1 MSTSDQDQEQHRD
14 QPRDRREGGPDDER
28 TDEDRSTDTLIAE
41 DAPASGTTAGGGAKP
56 DTADEAAGEAV
67 PDPAEADEARGEAE
81 ARAAEPVAA
90 RAGGGLAGAGAAK
103 DRGVPADAALPEGGH
118 GPDGSAAE
126 GDSVEAVVPKGA
138 ATPAALERTDGSA
151 APEGKNE
158 TPAPDHADE
167 TAAPAGADEPDE
179 ADDPG
184 DKRLTPR
191 QARRLRILLS
201 AVGMVVMAV
210 VLALRIASRSSV
222 LVVGV
227 YGLALILCGAMIE
240 LSRNGRTR
248 LASWLLAAGL
258 LAAVGADWL
267 LLP

>member
-1 MSTSDQDQEQHRD
+1 M
-14 QPRDRREGGPDDER
+14 
-28 TDEDRSTDTLIAE
+28 
-41 DAPASGTTAGGGAKP
+41 
-56 DTADEAAGEAV
+56 V
-67 PDPAEADEARGEAE
+67 PK
-81 ARAAEPVAA
+81 
-90 RAGGGLAGAGAAK
+90 GAAT
-103 DRGVPADAALPEGGH
+103 PAPPG
-118 GPDGSAAE
+118 
-126 GDSVEAVVPKGA
+126 GA

-167 TAAPAGADEPDE
+167 TAAPAGADGPDE
-179 ADDPG
+179 ADGRD

>member
-1 MSTSDQDQEQHRD
+1 M
-14 QPRDRREGGPDDER
+14 
-28 TDEDRSTDTLIAE
+28 
-41 DAPASGTTAGGGAKP
+41 
-56 DTADEAAGEAV
+56 
-67 PDPAEADEARGEAE
+67 
-81 ARAAEPVAA
+81 
-90 RAGGGLAGAGAAK
+90 
-103 DRGVPADAALPEGGH
+103 
-118 GPDGSAAE
+118 
-126 GDSVEAVVPKGA
+126 
-138 ATPAALERTDGSA
+138 ERTDGSA
-151 APEGKNE
+151 APEGK
-158 TPAPDHADE
+158 DE
-167 TAAPAGADEPDE
+167 TAAPGHPDETAAPGHADETPAPGHADGTAAPAGTDEPDE
-179 ADDPG
+179 ADDRDG
-184 DKRLTPR
+184 KRLTPR